1 MRVAVVGGS
10 GLVGRHVVRE
20 LGRRGHEPVTLA
32 RSTGVDV
39 LTGTGL
45 DGALEGCAAVV
56 DVSNVVT
63 VRRSRAVAF
72 FSQVTRRL
80 LAAEARAGV
89 QHHVVLSILGIDGL
103 RYGYYRGKAAQED
116 IALSAAVPATVQRA
130 AQFHEFA
137 GQVVAAGR
145 RGPVVLCPRLLIQ
158 PVAAAEV
165 GAVLAEVAVGPPL
178 GRAVDLAGPQPRR
191 LVDCVRAVLRAR
203 GERGVVVGVPLPG
216 LGRAAA
222 GGALLPGP
230 GARLGT
236 LTFDDWLAAGGDD
249 DAAAP
254 RG

>member
-1 MRVAVVGGS
+1 MRVAVVGGT

-20 LGRRGHEPVTLA
+20 LGRRGQEPVPLA

-39 LTGTGL
+39 RTGRGL
-45 DGALEGCAAVV
+45 DPALEGCSAVV
-56 DVSNVVT
+56 DASNVVT
-63 VRRSRAVAF
+63 VRAGPAVDF

-89 QHHVVLSILGIDGL
+89 RHHVVLSIVGIDGS
-103 RYGYYRGKAAQED
+103 RYGYYQGKLAQEEL
-116 IALSAAVPATVQRA
+116 ALSAAVPATVQRA
-130 AQFHEFA
+130 TQFHEFA
-137 GQVVAAGR
+137 GQVLDRGR
-145 RGPVVLCPRLLIQ
+145 RGPVVVCPRMLVQ

-165 GAVLAEVAVGPPL
+165 GAVLAELASGPPQ
-178 GRAVDLAGPQPRR
+178 GRAADLAGPQPRR
-191 LVDCVRAVLRAR
+191 LADCVRALLHAR
-203 GERGVVVGVPLPG
+203 GQRGVVVGVPLPG
-216 LGRAAA
+216 LRGAAA
-222 GGALLPGP
+222 GALLAGP